1 VSRILDHARLV
12 LSNEADAIRGLIP
25 LLGASFEVVV
35 GAVLDCRG
43 TIVISG
49 VGKSGLIG
57 AKLSAT
63 LASTGTPSIFLHPS
77 EAIHGDLGRV
87 RAGDM
92 VFLLSQSGES
102 EEVVRLIQPLKR
114 LQAVTVAMTGKPEST
129 LGRNCDHMLDTG
141 RAPESCPLGLAPT
154 TSTAAL
160 LALGDALAMTV
171 LSLRGFQR
179 EDFARFHPGGQLGRK
194 LMRVADV
201 MRSGDRFTVVREE
214 TPAKSVLAKMNGT
227 PGRPGAACIVHD
239 DGTLAGFFTDGDL
252 ARRLEA
258 GVAWLEQPIAN
269 VMTRTPT
276 TIAPDV
282 LVAEA
287 MAILGERR
295 FDQIPVV
302 DACRKPVGLLDIQD
316 VVAAK
321 IL

>member
-25 LLGASFEVVV
+25 LLGASFEIVV

-258 GVAWLEQPIAN
+258 GVAWLEQPIAD